1 MLRACSRGARVCAV
15 PSLCCGCP
23 VAFCAALRL
32 VASIALL
39 ASSSGAAIAARC
51 PSAAP
56 ALPSAAPARGV
67 VAPLAAERSR
77 PTAPRDGSN
86 CLACP
91 GVGASTGALPLAGVD
106 AVAGD
111 LQGPRAGAHGC
122 ATFFSL
128 VSLSSKPSLS
138 RSLLVVLASRELG
151 ADASYFDQFLPAAHQ
166 FAEFKGSR
174 TSFAAGTAHSG
185 GHCSSLTPSQ
195 RCRLQ
200 P

>member
-1 MLRACSRGARVCAV
+1 MS
-15 PSLCCGCP
+15 SLCCGCP

-56 ALPSAAPARGV
+56 ALPSAASARGG

-77 PTAPRDGSN
+77 PTAPSKMIAPLP
-86 CLACP
+86 CLW
-91 GVGASTGALPLAGVD
+91 GASTGALLLAV
-106 AVAGD
+106 VATVPGD

-151 ADASYFDQFLPAAHQ
+151 LTRCISTNSCPLRTNSLNSSAVAPHLQRSHLIQAVTAAAHY
-166 FAEFKGSR
+166 AI
-174 TSFAAGTAHSG
+174 AAVPLAS
-185 GHCSSLTPSQ
+185 
-195 RCRLQ
+195 
-200 P
+200 